1 MDNQRIIKNLPKN
14 VTHNISAGYIGN
26 VIPLLPEK
34 LLTLSKYQLW
44 HFSYRHF
51 KSNGFY
57 IGCIK
62 DTNSRQ
68 QIDTLQS
75 LMDLKEFKKRDSCL
89 SVFNTMSA
97 NDKRR
102 RQMLQNNRFANCK
115 IDSGRNMI
123 HISCTNETE
132 LVNQS
137 TRVGEM
143 IQNQIA
149 LDLGLKETIRTRGNS
164 RTPMVLTL
172 LETEPAVKDELG
184 NDIIIMQTIYISCMM
199 IQNCSR

>member
-1 MDNQRIIKNLPKN
+1 
-14 VTHNISAGYIGN
+14 
-26 VIPLLPEK
+26 
-34 LLTLSKYQLW
+34 
-44 HFSYRHF
+44 
-51 KSNGFY
+51 
-57 IGCIK
+57 
-62 DTNSRQ
+62 
-68 QIDTLQS
+68 
-75 LMDLKEFKKRDSCL
+75 
-89 SVFNTMSA
+89 MSA